1 MSGAGRNDINVTPLI
16 DVLLV
21 LLVIFLVAT
30 PLMMKLEPL
39 ELPRRIDDP
48 RVVSEIVPL
57 VVDVRT
63 DLSVEL
69 DDGKII
75 TLAELART
83 LRPRLAAI
91 ATDKVVFIDVEDAV
105 AWSDVVTT
113 VDSIRSLDDV
123 KVAVKLPQEDAHVR

>member
-91 ATDKVVFIDVEDAV
+91 ATDKVVFIDFEDAV

>member
-91 ATDKVVFIDVEDAV
+91 ATDKVVFIDFEDAV

-123 KVAVKLPQEDAHVR
+123 KVAVRLPQEDAHVR